1 MSFSSDQPLLVNQ
14 LPLSIQFPKD
24 DHEKFLEILTETYK
38 RIANCTNTKT
48 GGLYSIQELFNSE
61 QFFTATPNRFRNVY
75 RKTFDL
81 VSLNGGNIGAGATV
95 AFPHNITGL
104 LYATLIYVS
113 CTTASEFFTVVYPD
127 AFMDPT
133 NINFTNPSANA
144 VTAAFFIAEYL
155 KT

>member
-14 LPLSIQFPKD
+14 LPLSVDFPKD
-24 DHEKFLEILTETYK
+24 DEKFLEILTETYK
-38 RIANCTNTKT
+38 RIANCANSKT
-48 GGLYSIQELFNSE
+48 GGLYSKQEQFNSE

-81 VSLNGGNIGAGATV
+81 VELNGGNIAPAATV
-95 AFPHNITGL
+95 AFAHNITGL

-113 CTTASEFFTVVYPD
+113 CTTASEFFTVVFPD
-127 AFMDPT
+127 AYMDPT

-144 VTAAFFIAEYL
+144 VTNAFFIAEYL

>member
-14 LPLSIQFPKD
+14 LPLSVDFPKD
-24 DHEKFLEILTETYK
+24 DQKFLEILTETYK
-38 RIANCTNTKT
+38 RIANCANSKT

-61 QFFTATPNRFRNVY
+61 QFFTATPNQFRNVY

-81 VSLNGGNIGAGATV
+81 VALNGGNIAAGATV
-95 AFPHNITGL
+95 AFAHNITGL
-104 LYATLIYVS
+104 KYATLIYAS
-113 CTTASEFFTVVYPD
+113 CTSAAQFFTVVYPD
-127 AFMDPT
+127 AFMDPV